1 MFRYI
6 KINDFRL
13 LKGQEF
19 KIGSYVTMF
28 AGWNASGKSTV
39 LALLA
44 NSTQSAEINPFTG
57 RAFSAEF
64 SEILKGSSRFDETK
78 SDRLEIGVERDG
90 NWIVKNFRTTW
101 QNGGNRFRVIP
112 KGIGIDGKKTESKF
126 DIPVVYLGLS
136 RLYPLGEVEE
146 KRATNSVLDFRDN
159 TEKEWFK
166 ENHTKILSYA
176 DTITDIEKID
186 INSSRK
192 KGCCVGTQNYDWRSN
207 SSGQDNLG
215 QILMGVLAL
224 KKYCN
229 KENNKTGLL
238 IIDEVEASLH
248 PRAQEKLIEFLI
260 KEAKKNRIQ
269 IVFTTH
275 SLTCI
280 ESFLVKST
288 KDASGNLCSY
298 YFTRPNGPLEV
309 WHNPEIKRVKNDIL
323 VEKYERPSKKQK
335 VKIYSEDPE
344 ALWFVKK
351 IMKGHCNKFKFINV
365 SISCNILIELM
376 NVDDAFQNSIIV
388 FDGDVT
394 LEKLKKIKKAKQNYL
409 LLPTNN
415 GKLEPMEWT
424 FRDFLH
430 SNSADKYYANERERF
445 DCVNRRYFDEYDI
458 TNEKQKNRENAKI
471 WFNMHKKL
479 FDDSNLYK
487 YWAAEHIDAIKRF
500 QKKLLEIH
508 SKLSANQ

>member
-260 KEAKKNRIQ
+260 KEAKKNP
-269 IVFTTH
+269 F
-275 SLTCI
+275 
-280 ESFLVKST
+280 
-288 KDASGNLCSY
+288 
-298 YFTRPNGPLEV
+298 
-309 WHNPEIKRVKNDIL
+309 
-323 VEKYERPSKKQK
+323 
-335 VKIYSEDPE
+335 
-344 ALWFVKK
+344 
-351 IMKGHCNKFKFINV
+351 
-365 SISCNILIELM
+365 
-376 NVDDAFQNSIIV
+376 FQN
-388 FDGDVT
+388 
-394 LEKLKKIKKAKQNYL
+394 A
-409 LLPTNN
+409 
-415 GKLEPMEWT
+415 
-424 FRDFLH
+424 
-430 SNSADKYYANERERF
+430 SA
-445 DCVNRRYFDEYDI
+445 
-458 TNEKQKNRENAKI
+458 
-471 WFNMHKKL
+471 
-479 FDDSNLYK
+479 
-487 YWAAEHIDAIKRF
+487 
-500 QKKLLEIH
+500 
-508 SKLSANQ
+508 